1 MLPRSSVAGDI
12 TSIEYLEEVFADET
26 AIGNFGNSLKKINN
40 NTEIFQKPDMKFT
53 KAN

>member
-26 AIGNFGNSLKKINN
+26 AMGNFGNSLKKINN
-40 NTEIFQKPDMKFT
+40 TEIFEKLDMKFT